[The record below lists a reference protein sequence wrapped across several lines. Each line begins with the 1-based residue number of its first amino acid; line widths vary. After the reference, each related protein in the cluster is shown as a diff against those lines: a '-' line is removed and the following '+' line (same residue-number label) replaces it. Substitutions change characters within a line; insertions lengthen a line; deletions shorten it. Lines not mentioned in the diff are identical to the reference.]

1 MKSILSSFIRNVLQ
15 VFAGALMAYGVSE
28 SDASEWV
35 KASEPVLSGLLIYV
49 VAQVWSLKNISNFKK
64 LADRFGVNL

>member
-1 MKSILSSFIRNVLQ
+1 
-15 VFAGALMAYGVSE
+15 MAYGVSE

>member
-49 VAQVWSLKNISNFKK
+49 VAQVWSLKNVSNVKK
-64 LADRFGVNL
+64 LADRFGVNF

>member
-64 LADRFGVNL
+64 LADRFGVNF